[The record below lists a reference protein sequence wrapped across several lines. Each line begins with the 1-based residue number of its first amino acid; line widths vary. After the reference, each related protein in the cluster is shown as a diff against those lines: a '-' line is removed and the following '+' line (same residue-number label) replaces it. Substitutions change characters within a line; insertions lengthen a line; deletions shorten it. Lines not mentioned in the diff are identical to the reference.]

1 MTYLQQ
7 INEWS
12 IKHHPRWLV
21 VLRTILGLC
30 LILKGIQFIKDS
42 AVLEQLISRAP
53 VSENVLWLNIFIP
66 WLHLF
71 GGIMIIA
78 GLFTRLS
85 SALQLPILFGAVFF
99 VNGKQSILS
108 GEPGQLFSII
118 ILLLLL
124 LFVVEGGGTFSL
136 DNALRNPKNK
146 LSFNTGK

>member
-53 VSENVLWLNIFIP
+53 VSGNILWLNIFIP

-71 GGIMIIA
+71 GGSMIIA

-99 VNGKQSILS
+99 VNAKQSIFS
-108 GEPGQLFSII
+108 GDSNLPFSII
-118 ILLLLL
+118 VLLLLV
-124 LFVVEGGGTFSL
+124 LFFVEGGGPLSL
-136 DNALRNPKNK
+136 DNAFRNQKK
-146 LSFNTGK
+146 